1 MLSESMP
8 SSDPDTSR
16 QIQFTRHFSEAENA
30 MKAFAFSLVPNR
42 ADADDIIQETLKS
55 LWEHFGDYD
64 PQRPFLPWANRF
76 VYRQVQMHRRS
87 QTTRGKY
94 FFNDETIE
102 QLASDSDDSFEQSQA
117 MEKALQ
123 RCLETISPRQ
133 RELIEQR
140 YTSKGTLQELAHQLG
155 KEPDALYKMLQRV
168 REALH
173 KCISKRMI
181 REGYSL

>member
-1 MLSESMP
+1 
-8 SSDPDTSR
+8 
-16 QIQFTRHFSEAENA
+16 
-30 MKAFAFSLVPNR
+30 MK
-42 ADADDIIQETLKS
+42 
-55 LWEHFGDYD
+55 
-64 PQRPFLPWANRF
+64 
-76 VYRQVQMHRRS
+76 
-87 QTTRGKY
+87 
-94 FFNDETIE
+94 

-123 RCLETISPRQ
+123 CCLETISPRQ